1 MPGKEIHTES
11 VRMEILPMRE
21 RQTRKAFP
29 NMRKTLIAANW
40 KMYKTPDE
48 AVAFTKA
55 FLPLIAG
62 NKHAEIV
69 LCPSPTVLST
79 VVDAARKSPIHVGAQ
94 TMHWLDQGAYTGET
108 SPLML
113 KAIGVTHVL
122 IGHSERRQYFNET
135 DESVNLKL
143 KSALAHG
150 LIPIV
155 CVGEQL
161 AEREANQTTEVLER
175 QTSIA
180 LEGIDPATAQSL
192 VIAYEPVWAIG
203 TGRTATPEIAADAHK
218 IIRAQIAKSLSPAL
232 AASTRIL
239 YGGSVKPD
247 NTTSLCCLEDID
259 GALVGGASL
268 DAASFAQIVINS
280 AA

>member
-1 MPGKEIHTES
+1 MS
-11 VRMEILPMRE
+11 
-21 RQTRKAFP
+21 RK
-29 NMRKTLIAANW
+29 KLIAANW

-48 AVAFTKA
+48 AVAFIHA
-55 FLPLIAG
+55 FVPLIAHHR
-62 NKHAEIV
+62 HAEIV
-69 LCPSPTVLST
+69 LCPSPALLPATIKHASG
-79 VVDAARKSPIHVGAQ
+79 SHVHIGAQ
-94 TMHWLDQGAYTGET
+94 NMHWLDEGAYTGET
-108 SPLML
+108 SPLLL
-113 KAIGVTHVL
+113 KALGATHVL

-150 LIPIV
+150 LVPIV

-161 AEREANQTTEVLER
+161 AEREANQTAEVLER

-180 LEGIDPATAQSL
+180 LEGIDPAIATPL

-203 TGRTATPEIAADAHK
+203 TGRTATPEIADDAHK

-247 NTTSLCCLEDID
+247 NTASLCCLEDID

-268 DAASFAQIVINS
+268 DPTSFSKIVIHS

>member
-1 MPGKEIHTES
+1 MPTNA
-11 VRMEILPMRE
+11 
-21 RQTRKAFP
+21 RKKF
-29 NMRKTLIAANW
+29 IAANW

-48 AVAFTKA
+48 AVAFIKA
-55 FLPLIAG
+55 FLPLVAPHS
-62 NKHAEIV
+62 HAEVV
-69 LCPSPTVLST
+69 LCASPTLLPA
-79 VVDAARKSPIHVGAQ
+79 VVDAARNHPIHIAAQ
-94 TMHWLDQGAYTGET
+94 GMHWLDQGAYTGET

-113 KAIGVTHVL
+113 KALGVTHVL

-155 CVGEQL
+155 CVGELL
-161 AEREANQTTEVLER
+161 AEREAGQTAEVLER

-180 LEGIDPATAQSL
+180 LSGIDPAAAAPL
-192 VIAYEPVWAIG
+192 VIAYEKPSDLK
-203 TGRTATPEIAADAHK
+203 TGRTATPEIADETHN
-218 IIRAQIAKSLSPAL
+218 IIRAQIAKSLSSAL

-247 NTTSLCCLEDID
+247 NTATLCACRDID

-268 DAASFAQIVINS
+268 DPVSFARIVAHS

>member
-1 MPGKEIHTES
+1 MPTN
-11 VRMEILPMRE
+11 P
-21 RQTRKAFP
+21 RK
-29 NMRKTLIAANW
+29 KLIAANW

-48 AVAFTKA
+48 AVAFIKA
-55 FLPLIAG
+55 FLPLAAPHS
-62 NKHAEIV
+62 HADVARHHPIRV
-69 LCPSPTVLST
+69 
-79 VVDAARKSPIHVGAQ
+79 AAQ
-94 TMHWLDQGAYTGET
+94 DMHWLDQGAYTGET

-113 KAIGVTHVL
+113 MALGVTHVL

-155 CVGEQL
+155 CVGELL
-161 AEREANQTTEVLER
+161 AEREANQTAEVLER

-180 LEGIDPATAQSL
+180 LSGIDPAAAAPL

-203 TGRTATPEIAADAHK
+203 TGRTATPEIANEAHN

-247 NTTSLCCLEDID
+247 NTATLCACRDID

-268 DAASFAQIVINS
+268 DPVSFAKIVANS

>member
-1 MPGKEIHTES
+1 
-11 VRMEILPMRE
+11 
-21 RQTRKAFP
+21 
-29 NMRKTLIAANW
+29 MRKTLIAANW
-40 KMYKTPDE
+40 KMFKTPEE
-48 AVAFTKA
+48 ALAFTKA
-55 FLPLIAG
+55 FIPLVAG
-62 NKHAEIV
+62 HKHAEIV
-69 LCPSPTVLST
+69 LCPSPVMLPT
-79 VVDAARKSPIHVGAQ
+79 VVEAARHSSIHVGAQ
-94 TMHWLDQGAYTGET
+94 NMHWLDQGAYTGET
-108 SPLML
+108 SPLQL
-113 KAIGVTHVL
+113 KALGVTHIL

-143 KSALAHG
+143 KAALAHG
-150 LIPIV
+150 LFPIV

-161 AEREANQTTEVLER
+161 AERESNQTAEVLER

-180 LEGIDPATAQSL
+180 LEGIDPGIAGPL

-203 TGRTATPEIAADAHK
+203 TGRTATPEMASDAHK
-218 IIRAQIAKSLSPAL
+218 IIRAQISKSLSPAI

-247 NTTSLCCLEDID
+247 NTASLCCLEDID

-268 DAASFAQIVINS
+268 EPASFAKIVINS

>member
-1 MPGKEIHTES
+1 
-11 VRMEILPMRE
+11 
-21 RQTRKAFP
+21 
-29 NMRKTLIAANW
+29 MRKTLIAANW
-40 KMYKTPDE
+40 KMFKTPDE
-48 AVAFTKA
+48 AVAFTSA
-55 FLPLIAG
+55 FLPLVAQHH
-62 NKHAEIV
+62 HAEIV
-69 LCPSPTVLST
+69 VCASPTLLPT
-79 VVDAARKSPIHVGAQ
+79 VVEAARNTPIHVAAQ
-94 TMHWLDQGAYTGET
+94 NMHWLDQGAYTGET

-113 KAIGVTHVL
+113 KAVNVTHVL

-180 LEGIDPATAQSL
+180 LSGIDPANAQTL
-192 VIAYEPVWAIG
+192 IIAYEPVWAIG
-203 TGRTATPEIAADAHK
+203 TGRTATPEMAADAHK
-218 IIRAQIAKSLSPAL
+218 VIRAQIAKSLSPAL

-239 YGGSVKPD
+239 YGGSVKGE
-247 NTTSLCCLEDID
+247 NTASLCCLEDID

-268 DAASFAQIVINS
+268 DPASFAAIVANS